1 MRNNSLEFIGSLNPQ
16 LYKHY
21 DLSLS
26 GGCHSSAQT
35 LESRKKNG
43 VIPVPR
49 LLGSRK
55 LNSTSSKCTIR
66 TRFQTGISAN
76 PTSYRRGIP

>member
-26 GGCHSSAQT
+26 GRCHSS
-35 LESRKKNG
+35 LEFRKKNG
-43 VIPVPR
+43 VIPV
-49 LLGSRK
+49 LD
-55 LNSTSSKCTIR
+55 T
-66 TRFQTGISAN
+66 
-76 PTSYRRGIP
+76 

>member
-26 GGCHSSAQT
+26 GG
-35 LESRKKNG
+35 
-43 VIPVPR
+43 VIPVWNPEKR
-49 LLGSRK
+49 MV
-55 LNSTSSKCTIR
+55 SSQCLTHSCTNIH
-66 TRFQTGISAN
+66 F
-76 PTSYRRGIP
+76 

>member
-1 MRNNSLEFIGSLNPQ
+1 MRSNSLEFIGSLNPQ

-26 GGCHSSAQT
+26 GGCHSC

-43 VIPVPR
+43 VIPV
-49 LLGSRK
+49 LD
-55 LNSTSSKCTIR
+55 T
-66 TRFQTGISAN
+66 
-76 PTSYRRGIP
+76 

>member
-1 MRNNSLEFIGSLNPQ
+1 MYLVVLIRNNSLEFIGSLNPQ

-43 VIPVPR
+43 VIPV
-49 LLGSRK
+49 LD
-55 LNSTSSKCTIR
+55 T
-66 TRFQTGISAN
+66 
-76 PTSYRRGIP
+76 

>member
-1 MRNNSLEFIGSLNPQ
+1 MVVLIRNNSLEFIGSLNPQ

-26 GGCHSSAQT
+26 GGCHSS

-43 VIPVPR
+43 VIPV
-49 LLGSRK
+49 LD
-55 LNSTSSKCTIR
+55 T
-66 TRFQTGISAN
+66 
-76 PTSYRRGIP
+76 